1 MDEQCLFRFTSGIQ
15 CTEPSQHTGA
25 HYHGITQ
32 PERDVLERLGWWL
45 TYFNEPDETVRSIAH
60 HPAFRGSPY
69 VPSDFDET
77 AIEEDVADAI
87 AKITE
92 LREWKRKVL
101 EAETVAYVVT
111 IECPNGPFVGI
122 WLAENKALAQEQADA
137 AAEDGDLAS
146 ITALIVAPTEE
157 ET

>member
-32 PERDVLERLGWWL
+32 PERDVLERLDDRIRVTNRARSYAL
-45 TYFNEPDETVRSIAH
+45 SDEKVLELESLSADVTDAH
-60 HPAFRGSPY
+60 
-69 VPSDFDET
+69 VE
-77 AIEEDVADAI
+77 
-87 AKITE
+87 ITE

-101 EAETVAYVVT
+101 EAENVAFEEYDIRWGTDVWT
-111 IECPNGPFVGI
+111 HCTRARYIEIGTNHHV
-122 WLAENKALAQEQADA
+122 WKRR
-137 AAEDGDLAS
+137 
-146 ITALIVAPTEE
+146 ALIVAPTEE